1 VRVGRWR
8 SVSSVLRDGFIAA
21 AVVWAALIVA
31 APYLASRAHTS
42 ASASVLILGVYGL
55 GSLICHQLPE
65 RSYQLWAAQMP
76 VCARCAGIYFGAA
89 CGALASTS
97 VRAIGSWKSRAATD
111 PGAVQPVARRLD
123 DRSKEKARPR
133 SLRNARVLLGIAAAP
148 TVVTLLYEWS
158 TGDMPSHA
166 MRAAAGVPIGL
177 VVAWLVVA
185 AADNQ
190 VN

>member
-1 VRVGRWR
+1 
-8 SVSSVLRDGFIAA
+8 VLRDGFIAA

-97 VRAIGSWKSRAATD
+97 VRAIGFWKSRAATD
-111 PGAVQPVARRLD
+111 SGAVQPVARRLD
-123 DRSKEKARPR
+123 DRSKDKARPR
-133 SLRNARVLLGIAAAP
+133 SLRNARMLLGIAAAP

-158 TGDMPSHA
+158 IGDMPSHA

>member
-1 VRVGRWR
+1 LSG
-8 SVSSVLRDGFIAA
+8 DAFIAA
-21 AVVWAALIVA
+21 AFGWAALIVT

-42 ASASVLILGVYGL
+42 TFTSALILGVYGL

-89 CGALASTS
+89 CGALASAS
-97 VRAIGSWKSRAATD
+97 VQALGSWKSLTATD
-111 PGAVQPVARRLD
+111 RRSVGTEATSPD
-123 DRSKEKARPR
+123 DRSGQKPRPG
-133 SLRNARVLLGIAAAP
+133 SVQNARVLLGIAAAP
-148 TVVTLLYEWS
+148 TAVTLLYEWS
-158 TGDMPSHA
+158 TGHMPSHA